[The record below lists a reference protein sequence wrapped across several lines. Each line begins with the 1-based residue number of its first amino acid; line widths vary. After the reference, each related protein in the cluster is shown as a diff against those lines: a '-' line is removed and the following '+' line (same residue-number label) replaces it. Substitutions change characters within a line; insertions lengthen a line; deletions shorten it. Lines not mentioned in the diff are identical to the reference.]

1 MKIVGSIT
9 DHDRLNTLYMLT
21 VSSLDDCKERRWT
34 EAPWHCWTYK
44 EKKTDHVTQIHF
56 FCMYHKFIPQIYN
69 YTKIL
74 TQNYIKCYSTQKWGY
89 FPILEENQPP
99 SARDPYLYMYTIA
112 SSETNFHEID
122 AVYTVSIKRAM

>member
-1 MKIVGSIT
+1 
-9 DHDRLNTLYMLT
+9 
-21 VSSLDDCKERRWT
+21 
-34 EAPWHCWTYK
+34 
-44 EKKTDHVTQIHF
+44 
-56 FCMYHKFIPQIYN
+56 MYHKFIPQIYN
-69 YTKIL
+69 NTKIL
-74 TQNYIKCYSTQKWGY
+74 TQNYTSSATLPRIGSY